1 MHAWVDMTVVGTM
14 QREAA
19 TRDAE
24 GRLLESG
31 GLKLHRVCNPTTSSC
46 HAPGTFREFKN
57 QDKEQA
63 IGGVLTRLRSPWSS
77 VVQSL
82 EFRKSSSFSMAC
94 SLFFL
99 RMS

>member
-1 MHAWVDMTVVGTM
+1 MHAWVDMTVVKGTM

-57 QDKEQA
+57 QDIQNTEQA

-77 VVQSL
+77 VVGPE
-82 EFRKSSSFSMAC
+82 EFID
-94 SLFFL
+94 
-99 RMS
+99 

>member
-1 MHAWVDMTVVGTM
+1 MHAWVDMTVVKGTM

-57 QDKEQA
+57 QTFQDTSKRSEECLPDSA
-63 IGGVLTRLRSPWSS
+63 ARGARWYSLLTS
-77 VVQSL
+77 VRIHHEL
-82 EFRKSSSFSMAC
+82 
-94 SLFFL
+94 
-99 RMS
+99 

>member
-1 MHAWVDMTVVGTM
+1 MHAWVDMTVVKGTM

-46 HAPGTFREFKN
+46 HAPGTFREFKH
-57 QDKEQA
+57 QDISKHRGSDRRSAYPTPQPVEL
-63 IGGVLTRLRSPWSS
+63 GG
-77 VVQSL
+77 
-82 EFRKSSSFSMAC
+82 
-94 SLFFL
+94 
-99 RMS
+99 MS